1 MPHTQLFTWMIW
13 VKLAAGAWTSL
24 VTQATL
30 HTEQNTSGLVCGQRL
45 RIWIRAYFPRVQPTR
60 CGAVWAWWMNGEN
73 RRFNGPIK
81 RFLECRLGICHL
93 RNMIWTLHILNFR
106 GQEKISESHEYS
118 WKHDNR
124 SFVSIRVLN
133 CYMNIAFIWSWQN
146 FVCENCKVQYRL
158 AKTLS

>member
-1 MPHTQLFTWMIW
+1 MTHLNESSLRPGYGQVSSPRPHCTQSKILPAWSGSETQ
-13 VKLAAGAWTSL
+13 KLLDQSIFSQGAA
-24 VTQATL
+24 
-30 HTEQNTSGLVCGQRL
+30 
-45 RIWIRAYFPRVQPTR
+45 IRGV
-60 CGAVWAWWMNGEN
+60 VWAWWMNGEN
-73 RRFNGPIK
+73 RFNGPIK
-81 RFLECRLGICHL
+81 RFLECRFEICHL
-93 RNMIWTLHILNFR
+93 RNMIRTLILNFP
-106 GQEKISESHEYS
+106 GQEEIFKSHEYS